1 MANPGVKEA
10 VIKAAVTTAVK
21 PPKETPEIPIT
32 QAAAAQAAVEAEKG
46 AAKVAKAEETEAEAK
61 TTEAEAETE
70 AAEAKTKERP
80 SESKLKSFFAGVA
93 SGTLAA
99 GRGALAAGRG
109 TTAIAGKISEQGQN
123 IFFFI
128 ALMIHFWDA
137 LGNFAF
143 SPERYGAYFFLIF
156 LGWFTA
162 FRPQEISPFSFDG
175 FKIFIF
181 RAAPWAIAAF
191 WWAPLWNLV
200 FEYVN
205 MPFTAKNILL
215 VFFSL
220 AAVHFILYKPLPA
233 FDKKPLV
240 WVKYLFWGLLTFYC
254 GMYIF
259 SATVLDIEGYAPGTV
274 DVEVKTAL
282 YDLWDLSVKFVKE
295 LVIMFYEII
304 IDFIERISQAGVTS
318 YERQLAIG
326 MGPYYQGRIDEKA
339 EKKTGVKLE
348 KLEKIGEPFFTHSPV
363 VVQSVMDALT
373 TEDSPIQ
380 ITFACRAKK
389 DKKIIDADDISP
401 VMFPRVLEVVDRRV
415 ETVLCRFDPGT
426 LAAGSYDIELET
438 RFSFRTDTDF
448 STYMITQERLTA
460 LRREGKEF
468 FKDLGVSRIAH
479 GGKGLPFRSSP
490 GPIKVEV
497 AWGDQPKVIDLNVDR
512 TYPMSI
518 KIIRLWQGKIIQ
530 INRLLLLTPKGMSV
544 TAAYGA
550 GLPEGTQETFTQ
562 ITCEEAGEAQFGCD
576 DELLNVFEINPGPPK
591 EIKEKTKIYSVEL
604 VIDDPIRLLG
614 AGIFAL
620 KSFGIITDYDFAHS
634 KKTKVKVIE
643 LEQ

>member
-1 MANPGVKEA
+1 VAGEGIEKVVDVVAPEAPLVQTALKVKRD
-10 VIKAAVTTAVK
+10 
-21 PPKETPEIPIT
+21 
-32 QAAAAQAAVEAEKG
+32 AEKKPEPVEEPS
-46 AAKVAKAEETEAEAK
+46 AKE
-61 TTEAEAETE
+61 
-70 AAEAKTKERP
+70 P
-80 SESKLKSFFAGVA
+80 SESKIKSLIAGAV
-93 SGTLAA
+93 G
-99 GRGALAAGRG
+99 GALAAGRG
-109 TTAIAGKISEQGQN
+109 TTAIAGKVSEQGQN

-137 LGNFAF
+137 LGNFTF

-162 FRPQEISPFSFDG
+162 FRPQEVSPFSLNG
-175 FKIFIF
+175 FKIFLF

-200 FEYVN
+200 FEFVN

-220 AAVHFILYKPLPA
+220 AAVHFILYQPLPA

-240 WVKYLFWGLLTFYC
+240 WVKYLFWGLLTFYSA
-254 GMYIF
+254 MYIF

-282 YDLWDLSVKFVKE
+282 YDLWDLSVKFVKT
-295 LVIMFYEII
+295 LVIELYEITM
-304 IDFIERISQAGVTS
+304 DFINRISQAGVTS
-318 YERQLAIG
+318 YEQQLAIA

-339 EKKTGVKLE
+339 EKKTGVTMK

-389 DKKIIDADDISP
+389 DEKIIDADGISP

-415 ETVLCRFDPGT
+415 ETVQCRFDPGT
-426 LAAGSYDIELET
+426 LAAGSYDLELET

-448 STYMITQERLTA
+448 STYMITKERLDA
-460 LRREGKEF
+460 LRQEGKKF

-479 GGKGLPFRSSP
+479 GDKGLPFRSSP
-490 GPIKVEV
+490 GPIRVDV
-497 AWGDQPKVIDLNVDR
+497 VWGDQPKIIDLNVDR
-512 TYPMSI
+512 TYPMFI
-518 KIIRLWQGKIIQ
+518 KIVRLWPGKIIQ

-550 GLPEGTQETFTQ
+550 TGLPGITGAAVDTFITPEQTFRQ

-591 EIKEKTKIYSVEL
+591 EIKEKTKSYSVEL

-614 AGIFAL
+614 TGIFAL
-620 KSFGIITDYDFAHS
+620 KSFGIITNYDFAHS